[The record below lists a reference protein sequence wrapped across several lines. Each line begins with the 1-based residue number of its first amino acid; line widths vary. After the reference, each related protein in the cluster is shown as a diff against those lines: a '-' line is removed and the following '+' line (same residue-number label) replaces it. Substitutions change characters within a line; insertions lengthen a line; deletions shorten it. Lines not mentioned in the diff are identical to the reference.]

1 MFSLTSE
8 LSFVVNTGVRKLK
21 TPANNICRGYLW
33 RRRRDSNPR
42 NPFGVYTISSRA
54 PSTRLGDFSVF
65 LTIRTKMLND
75 CIIFEFSCQHK
86 QAPVACP
93 VYCQPTVTVLYFIG
107 FDLPP

>member
-1 MFSLTSE
+1 MFIRSSQ
-8 LSFVVNTGVRKLK
+8 
-21 TPANNICRGYLW
+21 YW